1 MELGETFHPKTR
13 AQWRRWLERN
23 HQKQSE
29 IWLVYYTKASGVP
42 FVAYNDAV
50 EEALCFGWIDSL
62 IKKHGP
68 ESRAQRF
75 TPRRAKSPMSE
86 LNRERVRRLLE
97 LGLMTEAG
105 LAVAGDLD
113 AKFKVPPDILRALKK
128 DPEVWK
134 NFQAFPE
141 SYKRIRIGWIHNSR
155 RTASEVYEQRL
166 DYFVRMT
173 KQNKRFGTMS

>member
-1 MELGETFHPKTR
+1 
-13 AQWRRWLERN
+13 
-23 HQKQSE
+23 
-29 IWLVYYTKASGVP
+29 
-42 FVAYNDAV
+42 
-50 EEALCFGWIDSL
+50 
-62 IKKHGP
+62 
-68 ESRAQRF
+68 
-75 TPRRAKSPMSE
+75 MSE

-105 LAVAGDLD
+105 LALAGDLD

-173 KQNKRFGTMS
+173 KQNKRFGTEP